1 MGAVSPLNRV
11 CVFCGSSFG
20 GREAYAETARALGRE
35 LAGRGIG
42 LVYGGGSV
50 GLMGVVADAVL
61 AAGGEVIG
69 VIPRPL
75 ATKEIAHQG
84 LADLR
89 VVASMH
95 ERKALMAELA
105 DGFVALPGGLGTFDE
120 LFEAMTWAQLGLH
133 EKPIAVLEVGGYFAT
148 FLALLDRATSERFV
162 RPEHRALVIA
172 DDDPARVLDRMAS
185 WRPAAG
191 RTKWIGRD
199 ET

>member
-1 MGAVSPLNRV
+1 VATLRRV
-11 CVFCGSSFG
+11 CVFSGSSFG
-20 GREAYAETARALGRE
+20 AKPVYADAAAGLGRE
-35 LAGRGIG
+35 IAARGIG

-69 VIPRPL
+69 VIPRAL

-95 ERKALMAELA
+95 ERKALMTELA
-105 DGFVALPGGLGTFDE
+105 DGFVALPGGFGTFDE
-120 LFEAMTWAQLGLH
+120 LFEAITWAQLGLH
-133 EKPIAVLEVGGYFAT
+133 QKPIALLDVGGYFGPL
-148 FLALLDRATSERFV
+148 LALLDRATEERFV
-162 RPEHRALVIA
+162 RVEHRALVVSAA
-172 DDDPARVLDRMAS
+172 DPVRVLDRLAAF
-185 WRPAAG
+185 RPAAAP
-191 RTKWIGRD
+191 TKWIGKD